1 MQQSLFMLHL
11 MNGGCSMATLL
22 KLDSSPMGE
31 RSISRKL
38 TDEFVQSWLKTHPGG
53 KVIERDL
60 TTLHLSAIDGF
71 WVGASYT
78 PADARTPNQARALAV
93 SDSLIADLQQADE
106 YVFGV
111 PMHNFSIPS
120 TLKLWIDQVVR
131 AGKTFAYGAGAP
143 KGLLTGKKATLLL
156 ASGGVYG
163 EGTATAALDFVTPYL
178 RTVLGFIGI
187 ANVTVITAGGT
198 AQLMSGKIDSQTFL
212 APSLEKVHAHAS
224 LQERS

>member
-1 MQQSLFMLHL
+1 MS
-11 MNGGCSMATLL
+11 TLL

-38 TDEFVQSWLKTHPGG
+38 TTKFAESWLKTHPGG

-60 TTLHLSAIDGF
+60 TTLNLPVLDAS
-71 WVGASYT
+71 WVGAAYT
-78 PADARTPNQARALAV
+78 PESSRTAAQTNALAV
-93 SDSLIADLQQADE
+93 SDSLISDLEQADE

-131 AGKTFAYGAGAP
+131 AGKTFSYGANGP

-156 ASGGVYG
+156 ASGGEY
-163 EGTATAALDFVTPYL
+163 AKDSAMASFDFVTPYL
-178 RTVLGFIGI
+178 EKVLAFIGI
-187 ANVTVITAGGT
+187 TDVTVITASGT
-198 AQLMSGKIDSQTFL
+198 AQLMSGKLDPQAFL

-224 LQERS
+224 L

>member
-1 MQQSLFMLHL
+1 MS
-11 MNGGCSMATLL
+11 TLL

-38 TDEFVQSWLKTHPGG
+38 TTKFAEIWLKTHPGG

-60 TTLHLSAIDGF
+60 TTLNLPVVDGS
-71 WVGASYT
+71 WVGAAYT
-78 PADARTPNQARALAV
+78 PEASRTATQTQALAA
-93 SDSLIADLQQADE
+93 SESLINDLQQADE

-131 AGKTFAYGAGAP
+131 VGKTFSYGETGP

-156 ASGGVYG
+156 ASGGEYG
-163 EGTATAALDFVTPYL
+163 KGSAMASFDFVTPYL
-178 RTVLGFIGI
+178 QTVLGFIGI
-187 ANVTVITAGGT
+187 TDVTIIAAGGT
-198 AQLMSGKIDSQTFL
+198 ARLMSGKLDPQTFL

-224 LQERS
+224 L

>member
-1 MQQSLFMLHL
+1 
-11 MNGGCSMATLL
+11 MATLL

-38 TDEFVQSWLKTHPGG
+38 TTKFAESWLKTHPGG
-53 KVIERDL
+53 KIIDRDL
-60 TTLHLSAIDGF
+60 TTLNLPVVDAA
-71 WVGASYT
+71 WAGAAHT
-78 PADARTPNQARALAV
+78 PETSRTAAQAQALAA
-93 SDSLIADLQQADE
+93 SDSLIKDLEQADE

-131 AGKTFAYGAGAP
+131 AGKTFSYSATGP

-156 ASGGVYG
+156 ASGGEYG
-163 EGTATAALDFVTPYL
+163 KGSAMASLDFVTPYL
-178 RTVLGFIGI
+178 QTVLRFIGI
-187 ANVTVITAGGT
+187 TDVTIIAAGGT
-198 AQLMSGKIDSQTFL
+198 AQLMSGKTDPQTFL

-224 LQERS
+224 L

>member
-1 MQQSLFMLHL
+1 MQQLLFMLHL
-11 MNGGCSMATLL
+11 MIGGNHMSTLL

-38 TDEFVQSWLKTHPGG
+38 TTKFAESWLKTHPGG

-60 TTLHLSAIDGF
+60 ATLNLPVVDAV
-71 WVGASYT
+71 WAGAAHT
-78 PADARTPNQARALAV
+78 PEGSRTAAQAQALAA
-93 SDSLIADLQQADE
+93 SDSLIKDLEQADE

-131 AGKTFAYGAGAP
+131 AGRTFSYGATGP

-156 ASGGVYG
+156 ASGGEYG
-163 EGTATAALDFVTPYL
+163 KGSAMASFDFVTPYL
-178 RTVLGFIGI
+178 QTVLAFIGI
-187 ANVTVITAGGT
+187 ADVTIIAAGGT
-198 AQLMSGKIDSQTFL
+198 AQLMSGKTDPQTFL

-224 LQERS
+224 L